1 MTTTRIIV
9 LLNLKPGKDRV
20 AYEAWARNTDLATVN
35 ALGSV
40 EKFAVFAANGL
51 LGSDAKPPY
60 EYIEIIDVADMDAF
74 GRDVATPTMQRVAA
88 EFQDWAD
95 PVFILTRNIEGTA

>member
-9 LLNLKPGKDRV
+9 LLNLKPGKNK
-20 AYEAWARNTDLATVN
+20 AHYETWARNTDLATVN

-40 EKFAVFAANGL
+40 EKFTVFAANGL

-60 EYIEIIDVADMDAF
+60 DYIEIIDVADMDAF
-74 GRDVATPTMQRVAA
+74 GRDVATPSMQRVAA
-88 EFQDWAD
+88 EFQDWAE
-95 PVFILTRNIEGTA
+95 PVFILTRDIELAA